1 MRLEDLNP
9 ETVVDGLV
17 AGERATVVAVYWHG
31 AGTVQVVYRTSQ
43 GVSERLLSRDDE
55 ARLLVATAERPW
67 TLDAPG
73 HAFKLASEALRIHL
87 AHLFDPYL
95 AVQGSNISCMLWRES
110 ALQARG

>member
-1 MRLEDLNP
+1 MRLEGLVP
-9 ETVVDGLV
+9 GTVVDGLV
-17 AGERATVVAVYWHG
+17 VGERATVVAVDWHG

-43 GVSERLLSRDDE
+43 GVAERLLSRDDE
-55 ARLLVATAERPW
+55 ARLSVATADRPW

-95 AVQGSNISCMLWRES
+95 AVQGSNIDPAWI
-110 ALQARG
+110 